1 MKLLPRAKPTGRTVC
16 TICACVIEPA
26 LQDKHLAVC
35 PVKQTGKPTGVSG

>member
-26 LQDKHLAVC
+26 LLDRHAEVC
-35 PVKQTGKPTGVSG
+35 PVIHPEKGKPEK